1 MTPTFT
7 IRPLA
12 PHEWQAYR
20 AIRLRSLADSPD
32 AFCSTLA
39 EEEALPLDTWSA
51 RVARAAVSGIDL
63 PLVADIGGTLA
74 GLVWAKVDAEDAA
87 VVNLFQVWVAPESR
101 GCGIAGALLREAA
114 RWATSKGASCV
125 KLDVTSG
132 DTAAARL
139 YLREG
144 FRNVGEPVPMCS
156 RPPLQFQ
163 AMELRLD
170 TVSA

>member
-1 MTPTFT
+1 MTATFT

-39 EEEALPLDTWSA
+39 EEEAIPLDTWSS

-63 PLVADIGGTLA
+63 PLIADIDGTLG
-74 GLVWAKVDAEDAA
+74 GLLWAKVDAEDAA
-87 VVNLFQVWVAPESR
+87 IVNLFQVWVAPERR
-101 GCGIAGALLREAA
+101 GRGIAAALLREAA
-114 RWATSKGASCV
+114 RWAKSKGARCV
-125 KLDVTSG
+125 RLDVTSG

-144 FRNVGEPVPMCS
+144 FCNVGDPVPMCS

-163 AMELRLD
+163 SMELQLNP
-170 TVSA
+170 TNA

>member
-1 MTPTFT
+1 MTV

-39 EEEALPLDTWSA
+39 EEEAIPLDTWSA
-51 RVARAAVSGIDL
+51 RVARSAVSGIDR
-63 PLVADIGGTLA
+63 PLVADSEGALV
-74 GLVWAKVDAEDAA
+74 GLLWAKVDAEDTS
-87 VVNLFQVWVAPESR
+87 VVNVFQVWVAPESR
-101 GCGIAGALLREAA
+101 GCGIAAALLREAVEWA
-114 RWATSKGASCV
+114 RSKGARCV
-125 KLDVTSG
+125 RLDVTNG

-144 FRNVGEPVPMCS
+144 FCNLGAPVPMCS

-163 AMELRLD
+163 PMELPL
-170 TVSA
+170 